1 MSILRI
7 KNADGTWSDIPA
19 IKGADGKD
27 GAIQYTAGANIKI
40 ENNIISAEIPEA
52 TDVEPDLYKLAE
64 RTTVYKTKKQSY
76 TNLTD
81 YKFGTPRIQMGWY
94 LNGRFVTEDSLYLK
108 TERITDDNVC
118 SIVKFELT
126 SPVDKRVKIEIGMN
140 VGGFPANV
148 NQIGILLSGP
158 EPNLD
163 CTESEIRGGAY
174 LRFLESQLDP
184 SEYEDGITPSVS
196 VGWDIDLTAN
206 QTTTLHVKFVKAN
219 TGGLPARGWVLI
231 PLEYLPGVETNNR
244 LMTATDVYNMIQDEV
259 TNVIEGDY

>member
-64 RTTVYKTKKQSY
+64 RSSVYMSRKNSY

-94 LNGRFVTEDSLYLK
+94 AD
-108 TERITDDNVC
+108 
-118 SIVKFELT
+118 
-126 SPVDKRVKIEIGMN
+126 
-140 VGGFPANV
+140 GG
-148 NQIGILLSGP
+148 
-158 EPNLD
+158 
-163 CTESEIRGGAY
+163 
-174 LRFLESQLDP
+174 
-184 SEYEDGITPSVS
+184 
-196 VGWDIDLTAN
+196 
-206 QTTTLHVKFVKAN
+206 
-219 TGGLPARGWVLI
+219 
-231 PLEYLPGVETNNR
+231 
-244 LMTATDVYNMIQDEV
+244 
-259 TNVIEGDY
+259 